1 MVGAGLGSGSWIGF
15 VAEAGGGGAGTRG
28 GATQAHKV
36 TATANSNGVTLAR
49 LNERGILYVA
59 DIS

>member
-15 VAEAGGGGAGTRG
+15 VAEAGGGAGTRG